1 MVRNLPTTEELK
13 DNFINYLVNE
23 IRSKID
29 STITAD
35 QIKSVL
41 RAIGTVDAG
50 VLKIL
55 YLFGKDIRKNILP
68 LTADSRRDSTIG
80 SLEDWGF
87 LKLRRYPRNAEPG
100 TYNAQF
106 TGDAAATLS
115 AGAQLINTNT
125 DIVYIV
131 QSNLT
136 VAATGK
142 VNGQIKAATA
152 GTVATLNAG
161 DVIQTQQPYTGINE
175 NVTILSEIAAPI
187 DEEDIEVY
195 RKLVVDSFSINQA
208 GGTMGDYRQWGKDAV
223 GVSEIYPYLNDT
235 GTLINLYVKGLPGYV
250 DVDQITNTTVLD
262 DVEEVCYM
270 SPDTS
275 LSLRERER
283 APLNGKL
290 QAYSVSWLTLDITI
304 TGLTENTTENQSAME
319 NAANSYIDS
328 LEPFIDS
335 IDLESNRND
344 KFDLSEL
351 KATLYK
357 ALPTGVTFSTL
368 TATDS
373 AAAEV
378 EFYDLALYQG
388 RLIKTGTFTI
398 S

>member
-13 DNFINYLVNE
+13 DSFINYLVNE

-50 VLKIL
+50 VLKVL

-100 TYNAQF
+100 SYTVQF
-106 TGDAAATLS
+106 TGDAAATLN

-142 VNGQIKAATA
+142 VNGTITAATA
-152 GTVATLNAG
+152 GSVATLNAG

-175 NVTILSEIAAPI
+175 DVTILSEVTAPI

-195 RKLVVDSFSINQA
+195 RKLVVDAFSINQA
-208 GGTMGDYRQWGKDAV
+208 GGTMGDYRLWGLDAV
-223 GVSEIYPYLNDT
+223 GVAEIYPYLNET
-235 GTLINLYVKGLPGYV
+235 GTLVNLYVKALPGYY
-250 DVDQITNTTVLD
+250 DVNQTTNSTVLD
-262 DVEEVCYM
+262 AVEDVCYIN
-270 SPDTS
+270 PDTS
-275 LSLRERER
+275 LSKRERER
-283 APLNGKL
+283 APLNAKL
-290 QAYSVSWLTLDITI
+290 QAYSVSWLTLDLTI
-304 TGLTENTTENQSAME
+304 TGLSEDTAENRTAIET
-319 NAANSYIDS
+319 AANSYIDS

-335 IDLESNRND
+335 IDLESSRND

-357 ALPTGVTFSTL
+357 ALPSGDTFSTL
-368 TATDS
+368 TAADS
-373 AAAEV
+373 GGGAL
-378 EFYDLALYQG
+378 EFYDLSIYQG
-388 RLIKTGTFTI
+388 RLIKAGTITF